1 MNWLLEDEEK
11 SVSVKSTKIGQSLQ
25 QELAIISGKRAKT
38 ITEQEGIETEKI

>member
-1 MNWLLEDEEK
+1 MNWLSEDEEK
-11 SVSVKSTKIGQSLQ
+11 SVSVKSTKIGQSL